1 MLCSELTFLIS
12 SFSHSLP
19 PVLGIELRPSC
30 IPGKLA
36 TTELQLSFYLVFQKF
51 HQCRVRVPLPFPA
64 PPPALELTAPKHPLQ
79 GLLLHVY
86 NET

>member
-36 TTELQLSFYLVFQKF
+36 TTELQLSLLLVFQKF
-51 HQCRVRVPLPFPA
+51 QQCCVPLPFPA